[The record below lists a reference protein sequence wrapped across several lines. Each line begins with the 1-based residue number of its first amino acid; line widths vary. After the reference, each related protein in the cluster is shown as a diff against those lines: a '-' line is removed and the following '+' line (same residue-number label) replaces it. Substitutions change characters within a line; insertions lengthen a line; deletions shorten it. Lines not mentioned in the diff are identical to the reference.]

1 MSHEVF
7 LLRRAQKALSKIG
20 PGRDYERLQE
30 AIWELGDDPKPHG
43 SIKLSGR
50 DGRRIRVGNY
60 RVIYEID
67 DDAREVTV
75 LDVGHRRDI
84 YR

>member
-1 MSHEVF
+1 MSYEVY
-7 LLRRAQKALSKIG
+7 LLRRAQNSLSKIRQ
-20 PGRDYERLQE
+20 RDYERLKE
-30 AIWELGDDPKPHG
+30 AIEELGEEPKPHG
-43 SIKLSGR
+43 SRRLSGR
-50 DGRRIRVGNY
+50 EGRRIRVGDY

-67 DDAREVTV
+67 EVGGEVTV

>member
-1 MSHEVF
+1 M
-7 LLRRAQKALSKIG
+7 A
-20 PGRDYERLQE
+20 
-30 AIWELGDDPKPHG
+30 WELGDDPKPHG

-50 DGRRIRVGNY
+50 DGRRIRVGDY

-67 DDAREVTV
+67 GDAHEVTV